1 MSEFRGPRSEVR
13 GPENRI
19 DAAIDHAVREILDVE
34 PPAGLRGRV
43 IARIDNPTAV
53 ASGFSRKIFWVGAP
67 LVGAAIVVLAVLLPR
82 EQVQPQAPA
91 PITVATVQP
100 DPTPE
105 AESRKPEA
113 GSREPEAGS
122 GKPEA
127 GSRKRE
133 AGNRD
138 DRVIT
143 AAAFAPAP
151 ADIASGI
158 QPLKAIDPI
167 QITPLMQDSIAPA
180 PIEFRPLSTI
190 TEVQIA
196 PLSPPER
203 RH

>member
-105 AESRKPEA
+105 AESRKPKA

-122 GKPEA
+122 RKPET
-127 GSRKRE
+127 GSGKRE
-133 AGNRD
+133 AGSRD